1 MDHDFE
7 QLEADLSSLKPAPV
21 PAELEATIVAGFS
34 DRAMSAVNAAP
45 AVTEANETTAAEN
58 VITGPWSAWQRM
70 GAAAAVLIAG
80 IGVFFAVLNQ
90 FGPHSGTSPAPLA
103 TGRSNSI
110 APGTTEAPAPPRP
123 VLVPVSADNVFE
135 GVRDEGIILSSDNI
149 PVRQL
154 RYRFTDS
161 MLLENPEDGSEV
173 QLSMPR
179 EHLYLVPVQT
189 D

>member
-7 QLEADLSSLKPAPV
+7 QLEADLSRLKPAPV
-21 PAELEATIVAGFS
+21 PAALEATIVAGFS
-34 DRAMSAVNAAP
+34 DDRSSESPSAATT
-45 AVTEANETTAAEN
+45 AVTEPDN
-58 VITGPWSAWQRM
+58 VVPGPWSAWQKL
-70 GAAAAVLIAG
+70 GAAAAVLVAG
-80 IGVFFAVLNQ
+80 VGVFFAVLNQ
-90 FGPHSGTSPAPLA
+90 FEPN
-103 TGRSNSI
+103 TGRSAAPVATSKSI
-110 APGTTEAPAPPRP
+110 GERGSMEAPAKLRP
-123 VLVPVSADNVFE
+123 ALVPVSADNVFE